1 MQKNIFSI
9 GENVI
14 YKDNSGNNFF
24 AKIIDIHFDDI
35 EPYYTIKIKGKKQ
48 EKQTVINKLQKI
60 K

>member
-1 MQKNIFSI
+1 MEKNIFSI
-9 GENVI
+9 GEKVI
-14 YKDNSGNNFF
+14 YKDNSGNNFY

-35 EPYYTIKIKGKKQ
+35 EPYYSIKIKGKKE